1 MQETNIEKLI
11 TDIYNNTY
19 DDVLRYVVSKCR
31 SSDDI
36 ADIMQN
42 IYLNFY
48 KALKNKREIKE
59 YKKYLI
65 RIARNEV
72 YKHYGLLKMLQNH
85 IPIFSLNDDK
95 QFKNIQEDLNIEYN
109 YEEEALCEEIW
120 GYIKKKD
127 ILTFKI
133 FVLYFQSD
141 LKIKDIS
148 KSLNVSESTVK
159 NRLYRTMNKI
169 NEEFE
174 I

>member
-1 MQETNIEKLI
+1 MQEMDMEKLI
-11 TDIYNNTY
+11 IDIYNNTY
-19 DDVLRYVVSKCR
+19 DDVLRYVVLKCR
-31 SSDDI
+31 SSNDI

-48 KALKNKREIKE
+48 KALKNKKEIKE
-59 YKKYLI
+59 PKKYLI

-72 YKHYGLLKMLQNH
+72 YKHYGVLKMVQNH
-85 IPIFSLNDDK
+85 IPIFSVNDEK
-95 QFKNIQEDLNIEYN
+95 QFKNIQEDLNIESN
-109 YEEEALCEEIW
+109 YEEEALCKEIW
-120 GYIKKKD
+120 SYIKKKD

-133 FVLYFQSD
+133 CVLYFQSD

-148 KSLNVSESTVK
+148 KSLNISESTVK

-169 NEEFE
+169 SEEFE